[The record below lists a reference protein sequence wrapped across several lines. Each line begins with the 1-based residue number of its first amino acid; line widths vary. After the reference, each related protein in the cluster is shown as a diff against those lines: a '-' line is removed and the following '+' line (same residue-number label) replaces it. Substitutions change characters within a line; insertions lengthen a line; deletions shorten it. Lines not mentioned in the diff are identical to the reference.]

1 MAKPESQ
8 DAYSSKISVLD
19 GTNYVFWKV
28 SMEAYCMSLGVDV
41 WSFVLVDYIVRET
54 PPTNEN
60 DKNVYGNN
68 EKAKSAILFGLN
80 QYDLV
85 KVIQC
90 KSTKEVCYKLQNSY
104 KGDEK
109 VKQAKLQAIR
119 MRFESLRMNK
129 EENIPEYFLRL
140 MRQKI

>member
-1 MAKPESQ
+1 
-8 DAYSSKISVLD
+8 
-19 GTNYVFWKV
+19 
-28 SMEAYCMSLGVDV
+28 MSPGVDA
-41 WSFVLVDYIVRET
+41 WIFVLVDYIVPET
-54 PPTNEN
+54 PPKNTN

-68 EKAKSAILFGLN
+68 EKATSAILFGLN

-90 KSTKEVCYKLQNSY
+90 KSAKEVCYKLQNSY
-104 KGDEK
+104 KGYEK
-109 VKQAKLQAIR
+109 SRQAKLQAI
-119 MRFESLRMNK
+119 SLRFRSLTMNK

>member
-8 DAYSSKISVLD
+8 DAYSSKIPVLD

-28 SMEAYCMSLGVDV
+28 SMEAYRMSLGVDV
-41 WSFVLVDYIVRET
+41 WSFLLVDYIVRET

-90 KSTKEVCYKLQNSY
+90 KSTKEVCYKL
-104 KGDEK
+104 
-109 VKQAKLQAIR
+109 
-119 MRFESLRMNK
+119 
-129 EENIPEYFLRL
+129 
-140 MRQKI
+140 

>member
-1 MAKPESQ
+1 MAKPESE
-8 DAYSSKISVLD
+8 DAYSSKIPVLD

-28 SMEAYCMSLGVDV
+28 SNEAYHMSLVVDV

-68 EKAKSAILFGLN
+68 ERAKSAIIFGLN

-90 KSTKEVCYKLQNSY
+90 KSTKEICYKL
-104 KGDEK
+104 
-109 VKQAKLQAIR
+109 
-119 MRFESLRMNK
+119 
-129 EENIPEYFLRL
+129 
-140 MRQKI
+140 

>member
-8 DAYSSKISVLD
+8 DAYSSKIPVLD

-28 SMEAYCMSLGVDV
+28 SMEAYHMSLGVDV

-68 EKAKSAILFGLN
+68 EKEKSAILFGLN

-90 KSTKEVCYKLQNSY
+90 KSTKEVCYKL
-104 KGDEK
+104 
-109 VKQAKLQAIR
+109 
-119 MRFESLRMNK
+119 
-129 EENIPEYFLRL
+129 
-140 MRQKI
+140 